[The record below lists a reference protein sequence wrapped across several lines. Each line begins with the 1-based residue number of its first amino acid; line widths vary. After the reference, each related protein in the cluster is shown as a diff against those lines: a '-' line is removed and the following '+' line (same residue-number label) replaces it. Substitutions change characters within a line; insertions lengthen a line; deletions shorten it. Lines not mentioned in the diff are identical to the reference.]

1 MEHKKNVLIVHNYYQ
16 QPGGEDT
23 VVANEMKL
31 LKDHGH
37 KVISYF
43 RDNKEIKN
51 YSRIQKIKMCF
62 DMFFSFK
69 TYREIKK
76 IICKEH
82 IEILHVHNT
91 LNLISPSVYYAAF
104 SCNIPVVQTMH
115 NFRLLCPGATFYRNH
130 HICEDCVKKGLLCSV
145 KHKCYRNSR
154 IQTLGSAITLFV
166 HRLLGTYSR
175 INYICLTEF
184 NKEKLLML
192 NNSKKIT
199 INPNKVF
206 IKPNFT
212 YSSPVQKIVGEEY
225 YVFIGRLEAIK
236 GIAILMKAFAKNK
249 RKLVIIGSGEQE
261 AKISKLIESKKINN
275 VTMTGQLQREEIN
288 RIVKS
293 AKALIVPSQCYETF
307 GMVIIEAY
315 ANQIPVIAG
324 NIGNIGML
332 VHEDITGKTF
342 QYDSW
347 KSLNEAIYELDKSKM
362 EQLKRNVY
370 EVYQK
375 KYSEEVNYSI
385 LKEIYNSI

>member
-1 MEHKKNVLIVHNYYQ
+1 MSADFL
-16 QPGGEDT
+16 
-23 VVANEMKL
+23 
-31 LKDHGH
+31 
-37 KVISYF
+37 
-43 RDNKEIKN
+43 
-51 YSRIQKIKMCF
+51 
-62 DMFFSFK
+62 
-69 TYREIKK
+69 
-76 IICKEH
+76 
-82 IEILHVHNT
+82 
-91 LNLISPSVYYAAF
+91 LISR
-104 SCNIPVVQTMH
+104 H
-115 NFRLLCPGATFYRNH
+115 
-130 HICEDCVKKGLLCSV
+130 
-145 KHKCYRNSR
+145 
-154 IQTLGSAITLFV
+154 
-166 HRLLGTYSR
+166 
-175 INYICLTEF
+175 
-184 NKEKLLML
+184 
-192 NNSKKIT
+192 
-199 INPNKVF
+199 
-206 IKPNFT
+206 
-212 YSSPVQKIVGEEY
+212 

-261 AKISKLIESKKINN
+261 AKISKLIESKKISN
-275 VTMTGQLQREEIN
+275 VTMTGQLQREELN

-332 VHEDITGKTF
+332 VHENITGKTF

-375 KYSEEVNYSI
+375 QYSEEVNYSI